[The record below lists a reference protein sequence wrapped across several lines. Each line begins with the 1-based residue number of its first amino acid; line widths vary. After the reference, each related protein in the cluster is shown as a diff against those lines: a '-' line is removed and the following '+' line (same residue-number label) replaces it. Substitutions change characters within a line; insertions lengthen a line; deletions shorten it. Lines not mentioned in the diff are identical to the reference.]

1 MPPKRPNPK
10 KDKSARRRR
19 PGSPGTFST
28 GIVDPDGY
36 DRRERMTVQATDAPP
51 ESAISVLVTNLWV
64 GSQIGDAANHCVDAC
79 RTIGFALAQFGIR
92 TELRAAEV
100 VMRDSRTGMLRRVA
114 PRIPS
119 WKGNLLDGHC
129 ILTLP
134 DEGRHIDAT
143 IEQFPGISHLRLG
156 PAVGRSG
163 GYLTPDGRM
172 VAVGSTTSRIPP
184 GAQLAIQRGPY
195 MMLYTLADEPANQI
209 ITSSEHVRPH
219 AELHRRAGINLASL
233 TLAGLRSPN
242 LNRLARQTSYR
253 RLHALLDALGD
264 SPHTSDSGD
273 VRFTF
278 TEDGGG
284 SRALLLDEI
293 ALPPGTPPEAPVL

>member
-1 MPPKRPNPK
+1 MPLQ
-10 KDKSARRRR
+10 
-19 PGSPGTFST
+19 
-28 GIVDPDGY
+28 V
-36 DRRERMTVQATDAPP
+36 
-51 ESAISVLVTNLWV
+51 
-64 GSQIGDAANHCVDAC
+64 AA
-79 RTIGFALAQFGIR
+79 ALAALVPLPARCAEIER
-92 TELRAAEV
+92 DELAAIDAVLATGGTWVREV

-114 PRIPS
+114 PRLPS

-134 DEGRHIDAT
+134 DEDRHIDAT

-172 VAVGSTTSRIPP
+172 VAVGSTASQMPP

-209 ITSSEHVRPH
+209 ITNSEHVRPH

-242 LNRLARQTSYR
+242 LNRLARAPPR
-253 RLHALLDALGD
+253 RDRAPARHAARGTRPVAQAPLRR
-264 SPHTSDSGD
+264 HD
-273 VRFTF
+273 VVA
-278 TEDGGG
+278 
-284 SRALLLDEI
+284 S
-293 ALPPGTPPEAPVL
+293 